1 MCGGAG
7 LSRYG
12 STKPASSSKA
22 QMRPAGIAPGSRIR
36 ARSANALRPLPKM
49 VDLNLHD
56 ADISGQY
63 QEKKP
68 GSSRDDQLAAPAS
81 PASRIASA
89 PGSTVAAK
97 AVRPEFSGAAIRISW
112 KSVRSANFG
121 MTRKRASSSDLTIIQ
136 LSGPNSTQP
145 SSSPLLASSK
155 ENSG

>member
-1 MCGGAG
+1 MCGGGGVAPLG
-7 LSRYG
+7 PK
-12 STKPASSSKA
+12 KPASSSKA

-89 PGSTVAAK
+89 TGSTVAAA
-97 AVRPEFSGAAIRISW
+97 AVRPDVAGAAIRIS
-112 KSVRSANFG
+112 
-121 MTRKRASSSDLTIIQ
+121 
-136 LSGPNSTQP
+136 
-145 SSSPLLASSK
+145 
-155 ENSG
+155 